1 MRYLKN
7 VSLILMMFF
16 YFPVCI
22 NAQHNQ
28 WTWAGGSNSSNQYG
42 NYGPKGTSGNNFIPG
57 ARIFGLS
64 WADNYGNLWLF
75 GGQGY
80 STSSDAS
87 GGKTIDYLNDLWRY
101 HNGQWAW
108 VGGANFHN
116 QNGNYGPQG
125 TALSTNYPGARN
137 YSTGCV
143 DNMGN
148 YWMYGGQGYASD
160 PNNQYCLDDLWKWDG
175 SYWTW
180 VFGNHN
186 QSAISYHS
194 AMGIADPGNYPGS
207 REAGNSW
214 TDNNGN
220 FWLFGGL
227 NDDNSPY
234 IGSRPTNLCN
244 DVWKWDG
251 SNWTWMSGN
260 NTFNQSGV
268 YTGPAGTLTPGA
280 REYSAGCRDKFG
292 NFWLFGGLDQSHN
305 RYNDLWEW
313 NGTSWIWV
321 SGSNSTNSTGTYTG
335 PASSLVPAAR
345 AGGMLWVDETGSLW
359 LFGGA
364 TIVSGSSP
372 SYFNDLW
379 KWDGTNWTWISGGS
393 SALPSSDP
401 STGNYGS
408 LGSSSSSNTPGVRTG
423 GGYAADKGGYIWLIG
438 GGDFYINNVSAN
450 MLNDV
455 WKFQYG
461 YNTVNDGNWNIPGT
475 WENSTVPAPTDFAII
490 KNNVSIT
497 DAESINGLKVNSGH
511 ILTINPGNLQVS
523 GTLNNSGSIDATT
536 GTITFNGTTPQGFS
550 TGMVKNKTI
559 QNLTINN
566 SNYGLLLNDT
576 LNLTG
581 VLNLSGGT
589 FKLNGLFTLISNATS
604 TGAVMPNGGSISGN
618 VIVQRYLS
626 QNQRGWR
633 LLGNPLTTGV
643 SYNSLALG
651 SATPIDMTYGTSSS
665 AGASAETYDPASNT
679 WLGVNSSADLWNS
692 ESGIALFIRGQQGQ
706 GFGTD
711 YPSYNAE
718 FGIPGHVKLA
728 IYGPLNLSDVSVP
741 TTTSAFN
748 LIANPFAAPISLSAV
763 LAANSGFSG
772 TVAIYNPSKQ
782 STSPIVKAGGYNPYT
797 PSGAIG
803 NASDLI
809 LPSMGAFFVQST
821 TGSSLSIP
829 TSAIFTGTPS
839 PGTVANYGGFGLAR
853 IKLSVNSGT
862 INYDDVNFQF
872 DANSSAATGDTYD
885 FGKLPNTYLNFY
897 SISSNHQQMAFDERN
912 AISQIIPLG
921 LKSSITNNFSISV
934 DQYSLPEGLSLVLKD
949 KLLNTSTVLQAGVSY
964 NFSITADTATQG
976 ENRFE
981 IDVNKAVVN
990 TITNDN
996 TGVTKVTIGPNPSTD
1011 FIEVKTPVSGI
1022 AGASYNIRLLG
1033 TNGNPVSSISIAA
1046 GSSVQIPLKG
1056 YASGLYLVEVN
1067 DGKQIATYKI
1077 IKN

>member
-42 NYGPKGTSGNNFIPG
+42 NYGPKGTAGNTFIPG
-57 ARIFGLS
+57 ARNFGLS
-64 WADNYGNLWLF
+64 WADNNGNIWLF

-80 STSSDAS
+80 STASDAS
-87 GGKTIDYLNDLWRY
+87 GGKTIDYLNDLWKY
-101 HNGQWAW
+101 NNGNWTW

-116 QNGNYGPQG
+116 QNGNYGPLG
-125 TALSTNYPGARN
+125 SALSTNYPGARN

-143 DNMGN
+143 DLLGN

-175 SYWTW
+175 TNWTW
-180 VFGNHN
+180 VFGDHT
-186 QSAISYHS
+186 QSAISYHT
-194 AMGIADPGNYPGS
+194 AMGVADPGNYPGS

-227 NDDNSPY
+227 NDDNTTTSGP
-234 IGSRPTNLCN
+234 RPTNNCN

-251 SNWTWMSGN
+251 TNWTWMSGN
-260 NTFNQSGV
+260 NTFNQPGV
-268 YTGPAGTLTPGA
+268 YSGAAGTLTPGA
-280 REYSAGCRDKFG
+280 RQYGAGCRDIYG
-292 NFWLFGGLDQSHN
+292 NFWLFGGLDEAHN

-313 NGTSWIWV
+313 NGTNWIWV
-321 SGSNSTNSTGTYTG
+321 SGSNTTNSTGTYTG
-335 PASSLVPAAR
+335 AVGTLVPASR
-345 AGGMLWVDETGSLW
+345 AAAMMWFDETGNLW

-364 TIVSGSSP
+364 TLVSGSSP
-372 SYFNDLW
+372 SYLNDLW
-379 KWDGTNWTWISGGS
+379 KWDGTNWTLISGGS
-393 SALPSSDP
+393 SPLPSSDP
-401 STGNYGS
+401 STGTYGTI
-408 LGSSSSSNTPGVRTG
+408 GTSSSSTTPGVRAG
-423 GGYAADKGGYIWLIG
+423 GAYAADKGGYIWLIG
-438 GGDFYINNVSAN
+438 GGDFYINNVATN

-461 YNTVNDGNWNIPGT
+461 YKTANDGNWNLPAT
-475 WENSTVPAPTDFAII
+475 WENNAVPLSTDFAII
-490 KNNVSIT
+490 KNVVSVT
-497 DAESINGLKVNSGH
+497 DAESITGVKVNQGS
-511 ILTINPGNLQVS
+511 ILTVNPGNLQVS
-523 GTLNNSGSIDATT
+523 CTLNSSGSIDATA
-536 GTITFNGTTPQGFS
+536 GTITLNGSIPQGFATSMLKNS
-550 TGMVKNKTI
+550 TIK
-559 QNLTINN
+559 NLTITNA
-566 SNYGLLLNDT
+566 SSFLLRGS

-589 FKLNGLFTLISNATS
+589 FYTQGLLTLGSNANS
-604 TGAVMPNGGSISGN
+604 TGAVLFNGGSINGS
-618 VIVQRYLS
+618 VTVQRYLS

-633 LLGNPLTTGV
+633 LLGNPLALGV
-643 SYNSLALG
+643 TYANLASG
-651 SATPIDMTYGTSSS
+651 SATPIDMTYGSTSS
-665 AGASAETYDPASNT
+665 AGASAETYDPLTNS
-679 WLGVNSSADLWNS
+679 WLGVTSASTLWNS
-692 ESGIALFIRGQQGQ
+692 ESGIALFIRGHQGQ
-706 GFGTD
+706 GFGSD
-711 YPSYNAE
+711 YPTYGNE
-718 FGIPGHVKLA
+718 GGVPGNVTLA
-728 IYGPLNLSDVSVP
+728 VAGPLNTSNTFI
-741 TTTSAFN
+741 TTTPSQFN
-748 LIANPFAAPISLSAV
+748 LIANPFAAPISLSSV
-763 LAANSGFSG
+763 LAVNPGYSG
-772 TVAIYNPSKQ
+772 TIAVYDPTLGS
-782 STSPIVKAGGYNPYT
+782 SSVIVKAGGYTSYT
-797 PSGAIG
+797 PTGVAGS
-803 NASDLI
+803 ASDI
-809 LPSMGAFFVQST
+809 VIPSMGAFFVQST
-821 TGSSLSIP
+821 TGTLLSIP

-839 PGTVANYGGFGLAR
+839 AVATYGGSDR
-853 IKLSVNSGT
+853 MKLTVNSGT
-862 INYDDVNFQF
+862 VNYDQLNFQF
-872 DANSSAATGDTYD
+872 DANSTAASGDKYD
-885 FGKLPNTYLNFY
+885 FGKLPNTNLNFY